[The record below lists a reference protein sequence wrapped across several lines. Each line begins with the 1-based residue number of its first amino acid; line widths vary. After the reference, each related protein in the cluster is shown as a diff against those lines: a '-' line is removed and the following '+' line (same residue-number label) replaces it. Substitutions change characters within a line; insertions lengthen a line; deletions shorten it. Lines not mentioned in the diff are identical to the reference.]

1 MKNNAVLT
9 NPLRR
14 KRFEVG
20 DRYLI
25 HVAQDGEEYAVHHTT
40 LDPATWV
47 IVTSITDTAVTDQHP
62 IEARWLNSESRWLNS
77 RGVDDF
83 IPYPLRN
90 VFTAGDWRSAVAID
104 PSPCCCVRLGNVE
117 HCATFDHMPPA
128 VELNDVHVR
137 TFMRFLLNTGPG
149 TAISPLHTLGAR
161 LLALALRGHRPFGH
175 LFTVHQ
181 LAQVRLRFR
190 ESRVGPD
197 LCHMG
202 IRGGGAGPVP
212 RPFGGTRFAG

>member
-62 IEARWLNSESRWLNS
+62 IESRWLNSESRWLNS

-128 VELNDVHVR
+128 VELNDVHVALSR
-137 TFMRFLLNTGPG
+137 ALDSSCLMM
-149 TAISPLHTLGAR
+149 AAR
-161 LLALALRGHRPFGH
+161 HRYR
-175 LFTVHQ
+175 
-181 LAQVRLRFR
+181 A
-190 ESRVGPD
+190 S
-197 LCHMG
+197 
-202 IRGGGAGPVP
+202 A
-212 RPFGGTRFAG
+212 

>member
-40 LDPATWV
+40 LVPATWV

-62 IEARWLNSESRWLNS
+62 IESRWLNSESRWLNS

-90 VFTAGDWRSAVAID
+90 VFSAGDCDPLWRSTHRHAAAFVSATWSTAP
-104 PSPCCCVRLGNVE
+104 PSITCHLPSSS
-117 HCATFDHMPPA
+117 M
-128 VELNDVHVR
+128 
-137 TFMRFLLNTGPG
+137 TFMSAPSCDFSSTRVRGQPSLPCTPSVPG
-149 TAISPLHTLGAR
+149 CWHSHLGAIAPSAISLRSINWHRCGS
-161 LLALALRGHRPFGH
+161 AL
-175 LFTVHQ
+175 
-181 LAQVRLRFR
+181 

-212 RPFGGTRFAG
+212 RPFCDTRCAD

>member
-1 MKNNAVLT
+1 
-9 NPLRR
+9 
-14 KRFEVG
+14 
-20 DRYLI
+20 
-25 HVAQDGEEYAVHHTT
+25 
-40 LDPATWV
+40 
-47 IVTSITDTAVTDQHP
+47 
-62 IEARWLNSESRWLNS
+62 
-77 RGVDDF
+77 
-83 IPYPLRN
+83 
-90 VFTAGDWRSAVAID
+90 
-104 PSPCCCVRLGNVE
+104 
-117 HCATFDHMPPA
+117 
-128 VELNDVHVR
+128 
-137 TFMRFLLNTGPG
+137 
-149 TAISPLHTLGAR
+149 LHTLGAR

>member
-62 IEARWLNSESRWLNS
+62 IESRWLNSESRWLNS

-104 PSPCCCVRLGNVE
+104 PSPCCCVRLGRRGRGGSSR
-117 HCATFDHMPPA
+117 TFLHSGRSIIAADLNAVLVYCPPHLPFGEAFPFLDVSGRGRPA
-128 VELNDVHVR
+128 VEFFERLVDEFDGRHNEQHTQPQR
-137 TFMRFLLNTGPG
+137 TK
-149 TAISPLHTLGAR
+149 AR
-161 LLALALRGHRPFGH
+161 RNRACD
-175 LFTVHQ
+175 Q
-181 LAQVRLRFR
+181 
-190 ESRVGPD
+190 
-197 LCHMG
+197 
-202 IRGGGAGPVP
+202 
-212 RPFGGTRFAG
+212 RFAAATRSGRQRAFG

>member
-40 LDPATWV
+40 LVPATWV

-62 IEARWLNSESRWLNS
+62 IESRWLNSESRWLNS

-83 IPYPLRN
+83 VQCGRLAIRYGDRPIAMLLRSSRQR
-90 VFTAGDWRSAVAID
+90 G
-104 PSPCCCVRLGNVE
+104 
-117 HCATFDHMPPA
+117 
-128 VELNDVHVR
+128 
-137 TFMRFLLNTGPG
+137 
-149 TAISPLHTLGAR
+149 
-161 LLALALRGHRPFGH
+161 ALRH
-175 LFTVHQ
+175 LRSHATCRR
-181 LAQVRLRFR
+181 AQ
-190 ESRVGPD
+190 
-197 LCHMG
+197 
-202 IRGGGAGPVP
+202 
-212 RPFGGTRFAG
+212 